1 MLVHDDEASGQS
13 VSQSVSVQVMK
24 LVLHLFEDFEVD
36 NSIAAGSSSDGD
48 DYEDEESA
56 TPQK

>member
-1 MLVHDDEASGQS
+1 MHDDEASGQS

-36 NSIAAGSSSDGD
+36 NSIAAGGSSSDGD